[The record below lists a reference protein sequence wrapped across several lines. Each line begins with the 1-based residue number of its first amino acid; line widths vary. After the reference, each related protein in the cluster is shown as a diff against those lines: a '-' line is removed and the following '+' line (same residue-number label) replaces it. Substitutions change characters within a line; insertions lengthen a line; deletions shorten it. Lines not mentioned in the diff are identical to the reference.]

1 MTKVEQEFLE
11 RVAGILEVPSVAPET
26 DFRAGPLWDSLT
38 AFALRGTEL
47 SPGAHSAVGCVLLVP
62 AIVAIA
68 LLAHLMSGRSK

>member
-38 AFALRGTEL
+38 AFALRVMIHQRFGREL
-47 SPGAHSAVGCVLLVP
+47 SAADLEKCRTVADLMAVAGVE
-62 AIVAIA
+62 
-68 LLAHLMSGRSK
+68 R

>member
-38 AFALRGTEL
+38 AFALRVMIHQRFGREL
-47 SPGAHSAVGCVLLVP
+47 SAADLEKCRT
-62 AIVAIA
+62 VAD
-68 LLAHLMSGRSK
+68 LMVAAGVER

>member
-38 AFALRGTEL
+38 AFALRVMIHQRFGREL
-47 SPGAHSAVGCVLLVP
+47 SAEDLEKCRT
-62 AIVAIA
+62 VAD
-68 LLAHLMSGRSK
+68 LMAAAGGER